1 MPASTEQRAE
11 AYAMGELKRIA
22 SELGRPSA
30 DVPLSMAWDAIAS
43 AFKIGYAAG
52 AVDAVRRGRTV
63 K

>member
-1 MPASTEQRAE
+1 
-11 AYAMGELKRIA
+11 MGELKRIA